1 MSAAARSVFV
11 FGLYLMALGVVL
23 LFAPNMLLGAFGMPS
38 TTEVWI
44 RVVGMLVLVIGFLDV
59 VAGRTELVPL
69 FRASVLARG
78 LVPVVFGA
86 FVIEGWA
93 PVQLLLFGA
102 VDLAGAVWTAVALR
116 RAG

>member
-11 FGLYLMALGVVL
+11 FGLYLMGLGVVL

-44 RVVGMLVLVIGFLDV
+44 RVVGMLVLIIGFLDV
-59 VAGRTELVPL
+59 VAGRTDLVPL

-78 LVPVVFGA
+78 LVPVVFVA
-86 FVIEGWA
+86 FVIEGA

-102 VDLAGAVWTAVALR
+102 ADLAGAVWTAVALR